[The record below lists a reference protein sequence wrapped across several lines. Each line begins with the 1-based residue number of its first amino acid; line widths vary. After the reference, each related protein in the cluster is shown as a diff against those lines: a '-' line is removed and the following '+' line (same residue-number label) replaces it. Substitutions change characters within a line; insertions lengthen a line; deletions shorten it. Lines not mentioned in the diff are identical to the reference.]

1 MENINDIM
9 SELAKYTRLME
20 ETQTIIEGLKDE
32 LKTYM
37 TQNGLETLT
46 GLEHK
51 ASYKTVS
58 STRLD
63 TTALKKD
70 LPEIATKYSKITT
83 TKRFT
88 FS

>member
-1 MENINDIM
+1 MDINNIM
-9 SELAKYTRLME
+9 AELAKYNRMLE
-20 ETQTIIEGLKDE
+20 ETQTIIESLKDE

-51 ASYKTVS
+51 ASYKSVS

-70 LPEIATKYSKITT
+70 LPEIAIKYSKVTT